1 MAILALNIKIPNF
14 EPPYKRFFREIPMF
28 GFTRKNIIKE
38 LLLSI
43 EKFRKVKSRSS
54 SQIHRMSLLW
64 AGLFLQANKRRFIF
78 LELGFIKY

>member
-28 GFTRKNIIKE
+28 GFTRKNNVME

-43 EKFRKVKSRSS
+43 KK
-54 SQIHRMSLLW
+54 
-64 AGLFLQANKRRFIF
+64 
-78 LELGFIKY
+78 FIKVISNFSS